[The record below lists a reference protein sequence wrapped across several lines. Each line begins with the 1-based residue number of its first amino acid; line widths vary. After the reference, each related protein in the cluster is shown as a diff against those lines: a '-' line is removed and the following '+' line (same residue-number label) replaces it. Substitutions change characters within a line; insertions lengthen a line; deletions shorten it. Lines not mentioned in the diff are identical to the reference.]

1 MFYKKTLEK
10 YFNEYNSYIA
20 NIQCKNE
27 ELTKKYEE
35 LNKKCEN
42 TWDYLKKQTKELD
55 KTDKMLINGC
65 NEQREAIR
73 KIIIRIT
80 KNNNKKQ
87 NKGTK

>member
-1 MFYKKTLEK
+1 MFYNKTKELTKK
-10 YFNEYNSYIA
+10 Y
-20 NIQCKNE
+20 E

-42 TWDYLKKQTKELD
+42 AWDYLKNRTKEFD

-87 NKGTK
+87 KKGTK